1 MAFHLTRVSQKA
13 GLPPGSFVRIG
24 EKRSE
29 RTNIN
34 IIDYDAESFEE
45 RQIDDPQELIHYKDR
60 DTVSWINVEG
70 LDDTHT
76 IENICNGFKL
86 HPLVIEDILNTN
98 QRSKIEDFGNYIYIV
113 IKMIYFEDGNTTVS
127 SEQLSIILGNNYVLS
142 FQEIEKDV
150 FDAIRDRLRHSKGK
164 LRRMGPDYLAY
175 TLMDAIIDSY
185 FLILETF
192 GENIEDIEDELI
204 NSPSRKT
211 LEKINALKK
220 EMIMLRRSIWPL
232 REVISNLERRESPL
246 IHQQTAIFLRDLYD
260 HTIQIMETIE
270 TYREM
275 LAGMVDLYLSSVSN
289 SMNEVMKVL
298 TIIATIFI
306 PLTFLAGIYG
316 MNFENMPELHW
327 RMGYPMVWALMILI
341 FFSMVYY
348 FKKKEW
354 L

>member
-1 MAFHLTRVSQKA
+1 MSFHLTRVSQKA

-29 RTNIN
+29 KTNIN
-34 IIDYDAESFEE
+34 IIDYDAQSFEE
-45 RQIDDPQELIHYKDR
+45 RKIDNLAELVQYKER
-60 DTVSWINVEG
+60 DTISWINVDG
-70 LDDTHT
+70 LDDTQT
-76 IENICNGFKL
+76 IEKVCNGFNI

-98 QRSKIEDFGNYIYIV
+98 QRSKIEDFGDYIYIV
-113 IKMIYFEDGNTTVS
+113 IKMIYFEDGNSTVS

-142 FQEIEKDV
+142 FQEVEKDV
-150 FDAIRDRLRHSKGK
+150 FDTIRDRLRRSKGK
-164 LRRMGPDYLAY
+164 LQTMGSDYLAY
-175 TLMDAIIDSY
+175 TLMDAIVDSY

-192 GENIEDIEDELI
+192 GENIEDIEEELI
-204 NSPSRKT
+204 NSPSRKN
-211 LEKINALKK
+211 LEQINVLKK

-232 REVISNLERRESPL
+232 REVISNLERRESSL
-246 IHQQTAIFLRDLYD
+246 IHQQTTVFLRDLYD
-260 HTIQIMETIE
+260 HTIQIMETVE

-275 LAGMVDLYLSSVSN
+275 LSGMVDLYLSSVSN

-316 MNFENMPELHW
+316 MNFENMPELQW
-327 RMGYPMVWALMILI
+327 RLGYPMVWALMILI
-341 FFSMVYY
+341 FFSMIYY